1 MRRNAALSLIMIL
14 LVSVVFTPLQSV
26 QAAAADNAKQIIDAT
41 GIMKTDK
48 GSNEN
53 QTAVITRARFAQM
66 LVNASTLKASVSGK
80 SNVSLF
86 SDVKKN
92 YWASG
97 YIQTAVSQ
105 GWMSGYLNGTFK
117 PAKGITLQEAVYGIV
132 KLLGY
137 SSSDFNGN
145 ISDSIMLLY
154 KTKGLNKNISITKSQ
169 YMTVEDCYDLFYNT
183 LKTTTKA
190 GTVYAVSLGY
200 TVDSDGEPDYLS
212 MISTSVKGPI
222 VADENWKTKIPFP
235 TIGAIFYKDGAIC
248 SLSDV
253 SDYDVL
259 YYSESFKM
267 IWVYDNKV
275 TGTVEAIDPDYS
287 NPQSVTVSGKSYSF
301 TGSDSAL
308 KFSSMGKVKEGDIV
322 TLVLDK
328 NDAVV
333 DVLSIDEYNT
343 SVTGVVINTGKHI
356 AESDGSYKETYYIE
370 FVDAYGNKYQQDY
383 DNTSEVFFYG
393 DLARLTYTDGIAS
406 VSKVKVGSISFGNNK
421 FSSDGSIL
429 GDYKIA
435 SNAKLLDLKNDQ
447 YISIYP
453 ERLSGVTLP
462 ASSIYYYE
470 LNKKGEISQIIFN
483 DITGDMDKYGIFT
496 GMNVV
501 GGSSKLSY
509 SYLIGS
515 TSGSLDAASSYRNV
529 SFDVGPKGFVFINNV
544 LSSFYALNEV
554 KVTSTIGT
562 RTIQAGK
569 VKYTLADKYY
579 VYLLTN
585 NEYIATTI
593 DKISDLANLNVYA
606 YYDSSACGRVRV
618 IVAESK

>member
-1 MRRNAALSLIMIL
+1 MIL
-14 LVSVVFTPLQSV
+14 LVSVIFTPLRSV

-86 SDVKKN
+86 SDVKKS

-117 PAKGITLQEAVYGIV
+117 PRKGITLQEAVYGIV

-183 LKTTTKA
+183 LKATTKA

-222 VADENWKTKIPFP
+222 VADENWKTKITFP
-235 TIGAIFYKDGAIC
+235 ASEAVFYKDGAIC

-253 SDYDVL
+253 YDYDVL

-275 TGTVEAIDPDYS
+275 TGTIEAINPDYS
-287 NPQSVTVSGKSYSF
+287 NPQSVTVSGKSYTF

-328 NDAVV
+328 NNSIV
-333 DVLSIDEYNT
+333 DVLSVDECNT
-343 SVTGVVINTGKHI
+343 TVTGVVINAGKHI
-356 AESDGSYKETYYIE
+356 AESDGSYKNTNYIE
-370 FVDAYGNKYQQDY
+370 FVDASGNKYQQDY
-383 DNTSEVFFYG
+383 DSTSEVFYYG
-393 DLARLTYTDGIAS
+393 DLARLTYNDGTAS
-406 VSKVKVGSISFGNNK
+406 VSKVTMGSISFGSNK
-421 FSSDGSIL
+421 FNSDGSIL

-435 SNAKLLDLKNDQ
+435 SNAKLLDFENDQ

-453 ERLSGVTLP
+453 ERLAGVTLP
-462 ASSIYYYE
+462 ASSVYYYE

-483 DITGDMDKYGIFT
+483 NITGDMDKYGIFT
-496 GMNVV
+496 GLNVV
-501 GGSSKLSY
+501 GASSKMSY

-515 TSGSLDAASSYRNV
+515 TSGSLDAASLYSNV
-529 SFDVGPKGFVFINNV
+529 CFDIGPTGFAFTNNAIT
-544 LSSFYALNEV
+544 SSYALNEIT
-554 KVTSTIGT
+554 VTSAIGT
-562 RTIQAGK
+562 KTIQAGK
-569 VKYTLADKYY
+569 VKYTLADKY
-579 VYLLTN
+579 
-585 NEYIATTI
+585 
-593 DKISDLANLNVYA
+593 NVY
-606 YYDSSACGRVRV
+606 
-618 IVAESK
+618 